1 MTLDQ
6 LSPYQ
11 IEPFLEIRLLFE
23 VGEAVGKTAFTPY
36 LVKDIIRQNFFG
48 RALHIEMKN
57 NRLIDQGICCA
68 LPKVEPLTVIAIRFH
83 TLDDIATNKGDNNNI
98 ICWKEGS
105 G

>member
-11 IEPFLEIRLLFE
+11 IEPFPEIRLLFE

-48 RALHIEMKN
+48 RALHIEMQ

-68 LPKVEPLTVIAIRFH
+68 LPKVEPLTVIATRFD
-83 TLDDIATNKGDNNNI
+83 TIDDIATNKGDNI
-98 ICWKEGS
+98 ICRKEGS